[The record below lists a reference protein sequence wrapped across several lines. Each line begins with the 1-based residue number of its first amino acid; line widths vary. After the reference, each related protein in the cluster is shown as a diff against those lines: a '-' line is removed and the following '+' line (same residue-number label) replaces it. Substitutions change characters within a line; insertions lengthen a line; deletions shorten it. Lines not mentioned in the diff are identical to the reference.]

1 MSSSSTVIFHR
12 HQQSTLV
19 LLLLLSILLYI
30 SPIHCVKPKGESKA
44 LLRVLNDVDNVLS
57 KETKVLEE
65 LQASR
70 FKEKKY
76 YEIVDGDCKC
86 SNWNPLSKCG
96 DNSECK
102 PDAQY
107 KNPCKHT
114 CICED
119 DLANPECRC
128 AKEVPK
134 PATFEETLKE
144 SGDKCAD
151 WCNCMADELLYGLTH
166 SLPYDADENGLYHF
180 KKVDMKDSVFKIDKE
195 TKKW

>member
-1 MSSSSTVIFHR
+1 MN
-12 HQQSTLV
+12 
-19 LLLLLSILLYI
+19 
-30 SPIHCVKPKGESKA
+30 SKA
-44 LLRVLNDVDNVLS
+44 QFSIFCEKKFVSNLLRWKIHLNDVDNVLN

-65 LQASR
+65 LQANR

-107 KNPCKHT
+107 KNPCKNT
-114 CICED
+114 CICEE

-128 AKEVPK
+128 AKEAVHPL
-134 PATFEETLKE
+134 F
-144 SGDKCAD
+144 
-151 WCNCMADELLYGLTH
+151 N
-166 SLPYDADENGLYHF
+166 
-180 KKVDMKDSVFKIDKE
+180 
-195 TKKW
+195 